1 MKKLQTEDMAKAI
14 DRGIRYTRKREQLH
28 IDKLRAAD
36 AAFND
41 KLAALYRST
50 GRDITDEILSQ
61 YLRYCAGSA
70 LDIHQAYQK
79 ADKMDVF
86 AFAEKAKA
94 YVESRDFSTKANE
107 ELKLYNLK
115 MRTSRL
121 ELMKRQIELDGLKLY
136 DKEDAM
142 LRKRLQKEAMD
153 EVERQAGILS
163 LSETTRKSLVR
174 GAAEVISGDFH
185 GAPFSSR
192 IWANKNE
199 LVARLQVGL
208 ERSILQGEHPDR
220 WARLFTDLVSAEMGE
235 KAGRALFAAR
245 RLAITESARVMSEI
259 QFNSFEKGG
268 FKKYIWITEMDDRTC
283 PVCSALDEEVFD
295 IDRSEIGANLPPLH
309 PFCRCSV
316 AAYVDE
322 ENVVQ
327 ELDAIQV
334 GEDSFEVDG
343 KTVIQD
349 HSEHEKEVGKVLSEF
364 LKQDVYLVPRVLY
377 PQGIKTPDY
386 IIGGEKYDL
395 KEIQGT
401 SKNVIDGAIKAQERQ
416 AHRFVL
422 DISKTALMPEEIY
435 RQISSVFESK
445 RRSWVEEIIVV
456 SDMEIIKIVQRE
468 K

>member
-28 IDKLRAAD
+28 IDELRAAD

-50 GRDITDEILSQ
+50 GMDITDEILSQ

-153 EVERQAGILS
+153 EVERQSGILG

-174 GAAEVISGDFH
+174 GAAEIIHGDFH

-259 QFNSFEKGG
+259 QFRSFEKGG
-268 FKKYIWITEMDDRTC
+268 YKKYIWITEMDDRTC
-283 PVCSALDEEVFD
+283 PVCSALDGEVFD
-295 IDRSEIGANLPPLH
+295 MDKSEIGANLPPLH

-316 AAYVDE
+316 AAYVDNGYNEDEPIE
-322 ENVVQ
+322 EQSDEAIRSWIDDHDKVLNHEKFEEHNDGSKRYDPEKSKINIPEKRAQ
-327 ELDAIQV
+327 ELIYDRAGS
-334 GEDSFEVDG
+334 GELRRNGRGLWTKKEFITDKRFLGEVEGDLTHRFSIEY
-343 KTVIQD
+343 KDKKWVHI
-349 HSEHEKEVGKVLSEF
+349 
-364 LKQDVYLVPRVLY
+364 VPR
-377 PQGIKTPDY
+377 
-386 IIGGEKYDL
+386 
-395 KEIQGT
+395 KEGA
-401 SKNVIDGAIKAQERQ
+401 KND
-416 AHRFVL
+416 
-422 DISKTALMPEEIY
+422 
-435 RQISSVFESK
+435 
-445 RRSWVEEIIVV
+445 
-456 SDMEIIKIVQRE
+456 
-468 K
+468 

>member
-1 MKKLQTEDMAKAI
+1 MNLTLIQ
-14 DRGIRYTRKREQLH
+14 
-28 IDKLRAAD
+28 
-36 AAFND
+36 FF
-41 KLAALYRST
+41 
-50 GRDITDEILSQ
+50 
-61 YLRYCAGSA
+61 
-70 LDIHQAYQK
+70 DIHQAYQK

-86 AFAEKAKA
+86 AFAERAKA

-142 LRKRLQKEAMD
+142 LRKRLQKEAMN
-153 EVERQAGILS
+153 EVERQAGILG

-174 GAAEVISGDFH
+174 GVAKVIHGDFH

-208 ERSILQGEHPDR
+208 EHSILQGEHPDR

-259 QFNSFEKGG
+259 QLNSFEKGG
-268 FKKYIWITEMDDRTC
+268 FTKYIWITEMDDRTC

-316 AAYVDE
+316 AAYVDD
-322 ENVVQ
+322 
-327 ELDAIQV
+327 LDDK
-334 GEDSFEVDG
+334 GYNNTEDPLSGFNMEMNEG
-343 KTVIQD
+343 KQRNHIFGT
-349 HSEHEKEVGKVLSEF
+349 HEFK
-364 LKQDVYLVPRVLY
+364 
-377 PQGIKTPDY
+377 
-386 IIGGEKYDL
+386 
-395 KEIQGT
+395 
-401 SKNVIDGAIKAQERQ
+401 
-416 AHRFVL
+416 
-422 DISKTALMPEEIY
+422 
-435 RQISSVFESK
+435 
-445 RRSWVEEIIVV
+445 
-456 SDMEIIKIVQRE
+456 QRE
-468 K
+468 KNGNVPSFFRNSEEEIQKAFGLISRTGDIVQDPSNPKGKKEKTVLPESLDGTVVNNLDGKRAKTDRVVIKYDKDKGWHMYPDYPSKKGGRT

>member
-28 IDKLRAAD
+28 IDQLRAAD
-36 AAFND
+36 AAFNS

-61 YLRYCAGSA
+61 YLRYCTGTA

-86 AFAEKAKA
+86 AFAERAKA

-142 LRKRLQKEAMD
+142 LRKRLQKEAMN
-153 EVERQAGILS
+153 EVERQAGILG

-174 GAAEVISGDFH
+174 GVAKVINGDFH

-220 WARLFTDLVSAEMGE
+220 WARLFTDLVSAEMGD

-259 QFNSFEKGG
+259 QLNSFEKGG
-268 FKKYIWITEMDDRTC
+268 FTKYIWITEMDDRTC
-283 PVCSALDEEVFD
+283 PICSALDEEVFD

-309 PFCRCSV
+309 PFCRCSI
-316 AAYVDE
+316 AAFVDDPVRNVFAE
-322 ENVVQ
+322 EKERHYAKDVENQ
-327 ELDAIQV
+327 SSNSLKRGIISYNKRIA
-334 GEDSFEVDG
+334 
-343 KTVIQD
+343 
-349 HSEHEKEVGKVLSEF
+349 EHEDKINNPDKFYLDWNEVPDNVKNGR
-364 LKQDVYLVPRVLY
+364 LKHWR
-377 PQGIKTPDY
+377 
-386 IIGGEKYDL
+386 
-395 KEIQGT
+395 KEIDNFKR
-401 SKNVIDGAIKAQERQ
+401 SIEDNLWELRRRNDER
-416 AHRFVL
+416 
-422 DISKTALMPEEIY
+422 
-435 RQISSVFESK
+435 
-445 RRSWVEEIIVV
+445 
-456 SDMEIIKIVQRE
+456 
-468 K
+468 

>member
-14 DRGIRYTRKREQLH
+14 DREIRYTRKREQLH
-28 IDKLRAAD
+28 IDQLRAAD

-41 KLAALYRST
+41 KLVALYRST

-61 YLRYCAGSA
+61 YLRYCTGTAM
-70 LDIHQAYQK
+70 DIHQAYQK

-142 LRKRLQKEAMD
+142 LRERLQKEAMN
-153 EVERQAGILS
+153 EVERQAGILG
-163 LSETTRKSLVR
+163 LSETTRKSLIR
-174 GAAEVISGDFH
+174 GVAKVINGDFH

-259 QFNSFEKGG
+259 QLTSFEKGG
-268 FKKYIWITEMDDRTC
+268 FTKYIWITEMDDRTC
-283 PVCSALDEEVFD
+283 PICSSLDEEVFD

-309 PFCRCSV
+309 PFCRCSI
-316 AAYVDE
+316 AAFVDDPVQDVFLKE
-322 ENVVQ
+322 KERHYAKDVENQ
-327 ELDAIQV
+327 SSNSLKRGIINYTKRIA
-334 GEDSFEVDG
+334 
-343 KTVIQD
+343 
-349 HSEHEKEVGKVLSEF
+349 EHEDKINNPDKYYLDWNKVPDNVKNGR
-364 LKQDVYLVPRVLY
+364 LKHWR
-377 PQGIKTPDY
+377 
-386 IIGGEKYDL
+386 
-395 KEIQGT
+395 KEIDNFKQ
-401 SKNVIDGAIKAQERQ
+401 SIEDNLWELRRRNDER
-416 AHRFVL
+416 
-422 DISKTALMPEEIY
+422 
-435 RQISSVFESK
+435 
-445 RRSWVEEIIVV
+445 
-456 SDMEIIKIVQRE
+456 
-468 K
+468 

>member
-1 MKKLQTEDMAKAI
+1 
-14 DRGIRYTRKREQLH
+14 
-28 IDKLRAAD
+28 
-36 AAFND
+36 
-41 KLAALYRST
+41 
-50 GRDITDEILSQ
+50 
-61 YLRYCAGSA
+61 
-70 LDIHQAYQK
+70 
-79 ADKMDVF
+79 
-86 AFAEKAKA
+86 
-94 YVESRDFSTKANE
+94 
-107 ELKLYNLK
+107 

-283 PVCSALDEEVFD
+283 PVCSALDGEVFD

-316 AAYVDE
+316 AAYVED

-334 GEDSFEVDG
+334 GEDSFRVDG

-349 HSEHEKEVGKVLSEF
+349 HSEHEKEVGKMLSEF

-422 DISKTALMPEEIY
+422 DISKTALMTEEIY
-435 RQISSVFESK
+435 RQIGSVFESK

>member
-14 DRGIRYTRKREQLH
+14 DREIRYTRKREQLY
-28 IDKLRAAD
+28 IDQLRAAD

-70 LDIHQAYQK
+70 MDIHQAYQK

-86 AFAEKAKA
+86 AFAEKAKE

-163 LSETTRKSLVR
+163 LSETTRKSLIR
-174 GAAEVISGDFH
+174 GAGEIINGDFH

-220 WARLFTDLVSAEMGE
+220 WAHLFTDLVSAEMGE

-259 QFNSFEKGG
+259 QFRSFEKGG
-268 FKKYIWITEMDDRTC
+268 YKKYIWITEIDDRTC
-283 PVCSALDEEVFD
+283 PVCSALDGEVFD

-316 AAYVDE
+316 AAYVED
-322 ENVVQ
+322 
-327 ELDAIQV
+327 LDDKRYNDI
-334 GEDSFEVDG
+334 EDPLNGFNMEMDKG
-343 KTVIQD
+343 KQRNHIFGT
-349 HSEHEKEVGKVLSEF
+349 HEFK
-364 LKQDVYLVPRVLY
+364 
-377 PQGIKTPDY
+377 
-386 IIGGEKYDL
+386 
-395 KEIQGT
+395 
-401 SKNVIDGAIKAQERQ
+401 
-416 AHRFVL
+416 
-422 DISKTALMPEEIY
+422 
-435 RQISSVFESK
+435 
-445 RRSWVEEIIVV
+445 
-456 SDMEIIKIVQRE
+456 QRE
-468 K
+468 KNGNVPSFFRNSEEEILKIFNLISRTGDIVQDPSNPKGRKEKTILPDSLDGTVVNNIDGKRAKTDRVVIKYDKDKGWHMYPDYPSKKGGKT